1 MALSKIKENI
11 IEKAQLTIIE
21 RQQNNLQSLE
31 NDFGI
36 IYAIDHFLDEK
47 EAKKTL
53 NFLTS
58 ISLAKVY
65 FIFFGYRHVGCWCR
79 KSRLQNECLKIILK
93 RVHNKIVLIGNNVC
107 EYKKK
112 YLFPFYEEWR
122 IKNGYDL
129 WFII

>member
-1 MALSKIKENI
+1 MALAKIKENI
-11 IEKAQLTIIE
+11 IGKAQLTILE

-31 NDFGI
+31 NDFDI

-53 NFLTS
+53 DFSTS

-65 FIFFGYRHVGCWCR
+65 FIFFGYRHVVCWSR
-79 KSRLQNECLKIILK
+79 KSRLQNESLQTILK
-93 RVHNKIVLIGNNVC
+93 RGHNEIVLIGNNVC
-107 EYKKK
+107 EYKKE

-122 IKNGYDL
+122 IKNGYD
-129 WFII
+129 I